1 MKLPIIKTLKFQ
13 VALALGIQFLL
24 LAGVIGATI
33 YQLDL
38 RKHDYVILNL
48 AGQLR
53 VISQVMVNQSQ
64 SYIGQAP
71 RDYPAYHRDLKLYR
85 NNIDML
91 VADYEEIIASFK
103 ARKLSPKLT
112 GRDAPLV
119 CTWDRQSLNQ
129 LDLTAIVWED
139 FRRGLQGALGPNRAE
154 PRLEYGAKYIFEQ
167 KEKLMQASTNLAN
180 SFQAMMEN
188 KLASIEMLNQLAI
201 VLSVAI
207 AGTLALLLHFKAFRP
222 LDRTVE
228 GFKRVSR
235 GDLAYRIPVSAD
247 NEVGYMTSM
256 FNHLTQRLAALFH
269 LTDRINQ
276 GTNLDETLRFVYE
289 EFRGFLPIEWTG
301 LLRVSPE
308 QDHFLLD
315 RVYTSLTDSPQEG
328 DRVDSTDPLLDAVLD
343 SREPRVIHISQNEKG
358 WPDRLHNRLAQA
370 GIGSIIALP
379 LASSGIRDAV
389 LVFATREQ
397 NVYQDEH
404 LELLKN
410 IGGQLGR
417 SFDKTYGMEG
427 LVISAV
433 EGLAKLAESR
443 DPETGDHLVR
453 MSMYSAILA
462 EQLGSSGPYTQLI
475 TPAYVRDVFRFAPM
489 HDIGKVGIEDQI
501 LLKPGKLDQTERR
514 RMEQHPI
521 IGAQV
526 LRRCEDQVKA
536 VGYSIFQV
544 GIEIAEGHHERFD
557 GSGYPHGRSGDE
569 IPLSAR
575 IVAVADVF
583 DALTSKRPYKEAWPI
598 DKALSVMQEESG
610 KQFDP
615 AVVEALSAA
624 LPRLLEVYDQ
634 HKHV

>member
-1 MKLPIIKTLKFQ
+1 MRLAIIKTLKFQ

-53 VISQVMVNQSQ
+53 VISQVIVNQSQ
-64 SYIGQAP
+64 NYVGQAP
-71 RDYPAYHRDLKLYR
+71 RDYPSYHRDLKLYR
-85 NNIDML
+85 SNLDML
-91 VADYEEIIASFK
+91 LADYEEIIASFK
-103 ARKLSPKLT
+103 VRKLSPKLT

-139 FRRGLQGALGPNRAE
+139 FRHGLERAQGPDRAK
-154 PRLEYGAKYIFEQ
+154 PRLEYGAQYIFEQ
-167 KEKLMQASTNLAN
+167 KDKLMQASTDLAN
-180 SFQAMMEN
+180 SFQKMMES

-201 VLSVAI
+201 VLSVLI
-207 AGTLALLLHFKAFRP
+207 AGTLGLLLHYKAFRP

-228 GFKRVSR
+228 GFARVSR
-235 GDLAYRIPVSAD
+235 GDLSYQIPVSAD
-247 NEVGYMTSM
+247 NEVGYMTDM
-256 FNHLTQRLAALFH
+256 FNRLTQRLAALFH

-289 EFRGFLPIEWTG
+289 EFRSFLPIDWAG
-301 LLRVSPE
+301 LLRMSPE
-308 QDHFLLD
+308 KDHFLLE
-315 RVYTSLTDSPQEG
+315 RVYTSLASSPHEG
-328 DRVDSTDPLLDAVLD
+328 DRVAATDPMLKDVFAT
-343 SREPRVIHISQNEKG
+343 REPSVVHLTETEQDNSQ
-358 WPDRLHNRLAQA
+358 PLRDRLAGA
-370 GIGSIIALP
+370 GIASIIAIP
-379 LASSGIRDAV
+379 LASSGIQDTV
-389 LVFATREQ
+389 LLFAAQEQ

-443 DPETGDHLVR
+443 DPETGDHLFR

-462 EQLGSSGPYTQLI
+462 EQLGHGSPYAELI

-489 HDIGKVGIEDQI
+489 HDIGKVGIEDHI
-501 LLKPGKLDQTERR
+501 LLKPGSLNETERR
-514 RMEQHPI
+514 RMEEHPL

-526 LRRCEDQVKA
+526 LRRCEDQVNA

-557 GSGYPHGRSGDE
+557 GSGYPHGRCGDE

-583 DALTSKRPYKEAWPI
+583 DALTSKRPYKEAWTIEQALTVMREQSGKHFDPSI
-598 DKALSVMQEESG
+598 VKALN
-610 KQFDP
+610 D
-615 AVVEALSAA
+615 A
-624 LPRLLEVYDQ
+624 LPRMLEVYEQ
-634 HKHV
+634 NKHT